1 MEQIKAFHLKKG
13 ILLLSVFLLFSGC
26 GKGQE
31 GTTVTE
37 SRLIVGCTFTEEGI
51 LYNNPN
57 PPFRGK
63 AEYLDYQTGAYMPLC
78 DKVNCLH
85 DNKECFAVY
94 LGKASNIGRIGDKW
108 YYLMFS
114 FEEEMPGFY
123 SCDLNGQ
130 NERKIGNFE
139 HSGLRTCLFFDDSCV
154 TATRTPLLDAESG
167 EWDADH
173 SVSAVYQYHFD
184 TGEEELLWPEI
195 EDGYYEI
202 YGKYGDQLVCR
213 KIKKEGYGIL
223 EVLDLETGELTRPLG
238 DAKTQGPVSMNGNFF
253 VCKLL
258 EEGSLRA
265 VELDLKSGEW
275 SETAPELAEASAFF
289 WSPELKTGTIYE
301 AGNRYKTYQ
310 YLEDGTCKL
319 IREEDDSTYRNVFVV
334 RDELVI
340 GESYSDMEAQFRMAV
355 QKKDDYLAGKNNWTV
370 REY

>member
-1 MEQIKAFHLKKG
+1 MHLKKG

-184 TGEEELLWPEI
+184 TGEEALLRPEI

-213 KIKKEGYGIL
+213 EIKKEGYGIL
-223 EVLDLETGELTRPLG
+223 EVLDLE
-238 DAKTQGPVSMNGNFF
+238 
-253 VCKLL
+253 
-258 EEGSLRA
+258 
-265 VELDLKSGEW
+265 
-275 SETAPELAEASAFF
+275 
-289 WSPELKTGTIYE
+289 TGTIYE

-370 REY
+370 LEY